1 MRTLRLLSHTRRHP
15 SAILLLV
22 QLLGMLLYPFIEK
35 APAGHTA
42 FNVFGVVV
50 LALTI
55 RMVRRTPGETRVS
68 VALGVPIVILLA
80 LQSFLDLRS
89 TLLPWSSALEAL
101 FYFYAAGSLI
111 AYMMEDHRATTDE
124 LFAAAA
130 TFTLLAWGF
139 THLFLMVQ
147 ELQPGTFA
155 AAVNGDA
162 PRSWS
167 ELNYLSFALLS
178 STGIGD
184 VIPLTVHARALCSI
198 EMLVGLMYL
207 AAVVARLIGFTTQG
221 KVHRRQ
227 PHAPREPWEED

>member
-1 MRTLRLLSHTRRHP
+1 MRPLRLLIHTRRHP

-35 APAGHTA
+35 APVGHTA

-55 RMVRRTPGETRVS
+55 RMVRRTPGETWIS

-80 LQSFLDLRS
+80 LQSFFDLRS

-111 AYMMEDHRATTDE
+111 AYMMEDRRATTDE

-130 TFTLLAWGF
+130 TFTLLAWAF

-207 AAVVARLIGFTTQG
+207 AAVVARLIGFTTQARIYKRNPG
-221 KVHRRQ
+221 A
-227 PHAPREPWEED
+227 PHEPWEED